1 MNNPAKNMPTEFG
14 GDKKVGKS
22 LLSGPE
28 TRLKRWIVRRIPKQ
42 IETYHLTIVT
52 LLWSAVN
59 VFTAFYAKNNLALLW
74 VVSLMIVLQYLT
86 DLLDG
91 ELGRHRDTG
100 LVKWGFYMDHF
111 LDFIF
116 LCSLVFVGYMIA
128 PDGIEGWYFALLV
141 IVGSFM
147 VNSFLSFG
155 ATNEFEI
162 YHYGIGPTEMRVVF
176 ILINTF
182 IITFG
187 TANFDLLVPVTVGI
201 CMTGLI
207 IHSYQIHKKLW
218 VYDME
223 AKRSR
228 QVDCSTFQ

>member
-1 MNNPAKNMPTEFG
+1 MQNHGNAKTRGFT

-28 TRLKRWIVRRIPKQ
+28 TRLKMRLIPKIPRG
-42 IETYHLTIVT
+42 IETYHLTLAT

-59 VFTAFYAKNNLALLW
+59 VVVAFQAQSNLALLW
-74 VVSLMIVLQYLT
+74 VVSLMILLQYLT

-91 ELGRHRDTG
+91 ELGRQRDTG

-116 LCSLVFVGYMIA
+116 LCSLVFVGAMIVPLDLEA
-128 PDGIEGWYFALLV
+128 WIFGLLV
-141 IVGSFM
+141 ILVAFM

-162 YHYGIGPTEMRVVF
+162 YHYGIGPTETRIVF
-176 ILINTF
+176 ILINIF
-182 IITFG
+182 LIRFG
-187 TANFDLLVPVTVGI
+187 TASLPVLLPLTALLCLG
-201 CMTGLI
+201 GLI
-207 IHSYQIHKKLW
+207 FNTYQIQRKLW
-218 VYDME
+218 LLDMQ
-223 AKRSR
+223 ARR
-228 QVDCSTFQ
+228 